1 MSVRKLFASSATIPC
16 LALLLALPGYAQ
28 SSAPLTVTGMV
39 ENQVCL
45 SKDFVQVT
53 FTAVATSDVQPV
65 GFRWD
70 LNNDGKL
77 DTPRNTDPTAV
88 RVYGDELPVTV
99 RVSAVNKAGERAQ
112 DSLSFTTM
120 KCR

>member
-1 MSVRKLFASSATIPC
+1 MNKLMVSLATLFC
-16 LALLLALPGYAQ
+16 LALLAGIPAHAQ
-28 SSAPLTVTGMV
+28 SAAPLSVTAMV

-77 DTPRNTDPTAV
+77 DTARNTDPTAV

-99 RVSAVNKAGERAQ
+99 KVSAVNKAGERTQ
-112 DSLSFTTM
+112 DALAFSTM